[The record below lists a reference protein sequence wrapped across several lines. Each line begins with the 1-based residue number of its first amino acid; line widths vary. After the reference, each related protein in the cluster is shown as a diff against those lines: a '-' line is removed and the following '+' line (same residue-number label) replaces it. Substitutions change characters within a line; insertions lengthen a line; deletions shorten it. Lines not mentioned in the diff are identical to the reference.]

1 MRSVCQL
8 HRTDLRKIS
17 APIPRMSNLVYSLGR
32 LTPAPNLTSK
42 LVKRIAADIVS
53 GKLPPGSRLPTE
65 QEIVNATG
73 VSRTVVREAVSAL
86 RADGLVI
93 TRQGVGAFVSPDA
106 QQRPFR
112 INPEELRSINDVLKV
127 FELRIGI
134 ETEAA
139 AFAAERRTTQHL
151 AAMRRCLNLIQK
163 EIEQGEIAAD
173 ADFAFHRAIFAAVGN
188 AYFVQFLEFL
198 GRFIIPRQRIRV
210 GLESKEQ
217 RRVYLRRIQKEHLA
231 IFRAIKAQ
239 NPEEARRAVREHL
252 MNGQQRYR
260 QIAGRAEVFS
270 DWR

>member
-1 MRSVCQL
+1 MP
-8 HRTDLRKIS
+8 D
-17 APIPRMSNLVYSLGR
+17 LVYSLGR

-42 LVKRIAADIVS
+42 LVKRIAADIMS

-112 INPEELRSINDVLKV
+112 INPEELRSIKEVLKV

-139 AFAAERRTTQHL
+139 GFAAERRTAQHL
-151 AAMRRCLNLIQK
+151 AAMTSCLKLIDR
-163 EIEQGEIAAD
+163 EIDQGETAAD
-173 ADFAFHRAIFAAVGN
+173 ADFAFHKAVLSAVDN
-188 AYFVQFLEFL
+188 PYFVQFLDFL
-198 GRFIIPRQRIRV
+198 GRLIIPRQRIRI
-210 GLESKEQ
+210 GLENQGQ
-217 RRVYLRRIQKEHLA
+217 RRVYLKRIQKEHMA
-231 IFRAIKAQ
+231 VFRAVKAKKA
-239 NPEEARRAVREHL
+239 EEARRTMREHL
-252 MNGQQRYR
+252 LNGQQRYR
-260 QIAGRAEVFS
+260 QMAEKAEALS
-270 DWR
+270 DLR